1 MEMDQLLQ
9 GSVSAK
15 ESLLIVAG
23 SEEYQDTKTDVI
35 EHLSNEDL
43 SGVYVA
49 VDKPY
54 ESLTNDLENQNIET
68 SDIFFLDAISKDQG
82 INKTNNPKDQQ
93 NVVFLES
100 PQNLTDL
107 SISLAEAVKFIE
119 GEKYILI
126 DSLSGLAVHN
136 QEKTLT
142 KFVKFIENKRRKWDI
157 AGFMFV
163 LSNETDDLMFS
174 QIRSICDKEIR
185 V

>member
-1 MEMDQLLQ
+1 
-9 GSVSAK
+9 
-15 ESLLIVAG
+15 
-23 SEEYQDTKTDVI
+23 
-35 EHLSNEDL
+35 LSNEDL

-107 SISLAEAVKFIE
+107 SISLAEAVKV
-119 GEKYILI
+119 Y
-126 DSLSGLAVHN
+126 
-136 QEKTLT
+136 
-142 KFVKFIENKRRKWDI
+142 
-157 AGFMFV
+157 
-163 LSNETDDLMFS
+163 
-174 QIRSICDKEIR
+174 
-185 V
+185 